1 MTAFIDA
8 NVIIRHLT
16 ADPPAAGRRATD
28 FLTSAD
34 ELLLPDV
41 IAAECVFV
49 LESSYEM
56 RKDEVAR
63 VMRAVIAFESIHT
76 IDPALLLRALE
87 VYETDHL
94 DFADAYLVAC
104 AETAGVPE
112 IVSFDR
118 DFDRVTSVR
127 HLEP

>member
-1 MTAFIDA
+1 MTAFVDA

-28 FLTSAD
+28 FLASAD
-34 ELLLPDV
+34 ELLLADV
-41 IAAECVFV
+41 IVAECVFV
-49 LESSYEM
+49 LESFYELS
-56 RKDEVAR
+56 KDEVAR
-63 VMRAVIAFESIHT
+63 LMRAVIAFEPIHT

-87 VYETDHL
+87 LYETDHL

-104 AETAGVPE
+104 AETSGIEE

-118 DFDRVTSVR
+118 DFDRVISVR
-127 HLEP
+127 RVEP

>member
-28 FLTSAD
+28 FLASVD

-49 LESSYEM
+49 LESFYEL

-104 AETAGVPE
+104 AESAGVRE

-127 HLEP
+127 RLEP